1 MNLQQLKYFRTIAE
15 YEHYSRA
22 AEALGVNQSSLS
34 HAIQALERELDAELF
49 IKRGRNIALS
59 THGRMFL
66 PHIETALAEIE
77 EGVEELQRAI
87 APDTGI
93 VTIACFPSLAEFV
106 PDIIVRYIS
115 ETNRVDARLH
125 SSQKDTYYELR
136 DQLLSGAVD
145 LVFATE
151 IEDTRVKGVLVGEQ
165 SFVLLVPED
174 HRPAE
179 QDSVELHELDG
190 EDFIAYS
197 KGSQLRHQADAYFR
211 SHGIRPR
218 IKAETAQDVMIYG
231 LVAAGHGV
239 SITPWP
245 LGGAPYRVKLLPI
258 KGMHKRKLYLMWSE
272 EKQMPPAAACF
283 RDFVVEKGPV
293 FDEYRQ
299 RNNIQ

>member
-1 MNLQQLKYFRTIAE
+1 MNLKQLKYFRTIAE
-15 YEHYSRA
+15 YEHYSKA

-66 PHIETALAEIE
+66 PHIETALAEID

-136 DQLLSGAVD
+136 DQLLSGA
-145 LVFATE
+145 E
-151 IEDTRVKGVLVGEQ
+151 GE
-165 SFVLLVPED
+165 VP
-174 HRPAE
+174 
-179 QDSVELHELDG
+179 
-190 EDFIAYS
+190 
-197 KGSQLRHQADAYFR
+197 
-211 SHGIRPR
+211 
-218 IKAETAQDVMIYG
+218 
-231 LVAAGHGV
+231 VA
-239 SITPWP
+239 
-245 LGGAPYRVKLLPI
+245 L
-258 KGMHKRKLYLMWSE
+258 
-272 EKQMPPAAACF
+272 
-283 RDFVVEKGPV
+283 
-293 FDEYRQ
+293 
-299 RNNIQ
+299 